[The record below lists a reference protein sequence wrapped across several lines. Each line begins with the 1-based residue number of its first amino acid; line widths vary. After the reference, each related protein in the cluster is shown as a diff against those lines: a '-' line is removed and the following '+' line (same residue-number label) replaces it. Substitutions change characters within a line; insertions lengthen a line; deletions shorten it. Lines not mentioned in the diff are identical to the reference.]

1 MSRIHEALKKAELER
16 ATQST
21 ATATAVP
28 FDPPAAIAETNG
40 KSVIAPATATD
51 VLIQP
56 DTNPVTSD
64 GPLRFEDLQSR
75 CAIATWQPNPNSNVF
90 ANPEQSEDAAE
101 QFRTLRSRLYQLR
114 SSRQVRVIL
123 ITSPVPGDGKTF
135 VTHNLAQAFVRQP
148 DRRALIIDGD
158 LRASRLH
165 VPLGASRTPGL
176 SDYLRGDID
185 EMTALQRGQESDLFL
200 IAGGSEVTNPS
211 ELLSN
216 GRLKMLIDRLAP
228 AFDWVIIDSPP
239 CVPVAD
245 ANLIADIC
253 DGILLVVRAGS
264 TPSESARKAS
274 QELQGKRVIGV
285 VLNTVERNVF
295 AYSSYYGSAYD
306 GREIGK
312 NKIS

>member
-1 MSRIHEALKKAELER
+1 MSRIHEALKRAELER
-16 ATQST
+16 ATQSND
-21 ATATAVP
+21 TAVP
-28 FDPPAAIAETNG
+28 FDSSAIAETNG
-40 KSVIAPATATD
+40 ESVIAPATATD

-56 DTNPVTSD
+56 DTDPLTSD
-64 GPLRFEDLQSR
+64 GQLRFEDLQSR
-75 CAIATWQPNPNSNVF
+75 CAISPWQPNPNSNVF
-90 ANPEQSEDAAE
+90 SNPEQSEDAAE

-114 SSRQVRVIL
+114 SSRPVRVIL

-176 SDYLRGDID
+176 TDFLRGDID
-185 EMTALQRGQESDLFL
+185 EMTALQRGPESDLFL
-200 IAGGSEVTNPS
+200 IAGGSEVANPS

-216 GRLKMLIDRLAP
+216 GRLKTLLDRLAP

-245 ANLIADIC
+245 ANLIADVC

-312 NKIS
+312 NRIS